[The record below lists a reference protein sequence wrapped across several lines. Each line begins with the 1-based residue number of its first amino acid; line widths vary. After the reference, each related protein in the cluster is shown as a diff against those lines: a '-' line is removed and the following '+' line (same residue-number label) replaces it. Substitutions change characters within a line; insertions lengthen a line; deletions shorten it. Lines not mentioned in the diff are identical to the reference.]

1 MSHLCETAV
10 GYLLSTG
17 LQAAENGLPPIVFI
31 PLNAR
36 LITPQY
42 HLIPGTKCSIDIPE
56 VMHL

>member
-1 MSHLCETAV
+1 MK
-10 GYLLSTG
+10 
-17 LQAAENGLPPIVFI
+17 AAENGLPPIVFV